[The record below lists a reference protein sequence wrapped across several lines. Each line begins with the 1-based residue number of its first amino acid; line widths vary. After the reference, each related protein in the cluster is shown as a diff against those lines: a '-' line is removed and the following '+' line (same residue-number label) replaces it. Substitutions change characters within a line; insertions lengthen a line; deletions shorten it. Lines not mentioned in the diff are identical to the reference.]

1 VGFLLRI
8 GFGGVVRGNANKG
21 YEMKLHPI
29 KEYLDNLASCGLF
42 RVVPETHE
50 YIVRREHAEAILT
63 VIKLFVQSMQNKFDV
78 YERVEFQISDRV
90 NDFKP
95 DPDDAFV
102 RIRGRYAFSEVTAA
116 GGKGKKIKIDSSF
129 YEVPY
134 GGSCIDLNGRYTLLE
149 LQAIVEKATIE
160 GGFK

>member
-1 VGFLLRI
+1 
-8 GFGGVVRGNANKG
+8 
-21 YEMKLHPI
+21 MKLHPI

-50 YIVRREHAEAILT
+50 YIVRREYAHIALG
-63 VIKLFVQSMQNKFDV
+63 VMQWFVQSLQNKLDV
-78 YERVEFQISDRV
+78 YERVEFQVVDRV
-90 NDFKP
+90 DGFRP
-95 DPDDAFV
+95 DPADEFV

-134 GGSCIDLNGRYTLLE
+134 GGKCIDLNGRYTLLE
-149 LQAIVEKATIE
+149 LEAIIEKERDQGAL
-160 GGFK
+160 K

>member
-1 VGFLLRI
+1 
-8 GFGGVVRGNANKG
+8 
-21 YEMKLHPI
+21 MKLHPI

-50 YIVRREHAEAILT
+50 YIVRREYADIALSA
-63 VIKLFVQSMQNKFDV
+63 LQWFVKSLQNKFDV
-78 YERVEFQISDRV
+78 YERAEFQIVERV
-90 NDFKP
+90 IDFRP
-95 DPDDAFV
+95 DTDDEFV
-102 RIRGRYAFSEVTAA
+102 CIRGRYAFSEVTAA
-116 GGKGKKIKIDSSF
+116 GGKGKKIKIDSTF

-134 GGSCIDLNGRYTLLE
+134 GGGCIDLNGRYTLLE

>member
-1 VGFLLRI
+1 
-8 GFGGVVRGNANKG
+8 
-21 YEMKLHPI
+21 MKLHPI

-50 YIVRREHAEAILT
+50 YIVRREYADIALSA
-63 VIKLFVQSMQNKFDV
+63 LQWFVKSLQNKFDV
-78 YERVEFQISDRV
+78 YERAEFQIVERV
-90 NDFKP
+90 IDFRP
-95 DPDDAFV
+95 DPDDEFV
-102 RIRGRYAFSEVTAA
+102 CIRGRYAFSEVTAA
-116 GGKGKKIKIDSSF
+116 GGKGKKIKIDSTF

-134 GGSCIDLNGRYTLLE
+134 GGGCIDLNGRYTLLE

>member
-1 VGFLLRI
+1 
-8 GFGGVVRGNANKG
+8 
-21 YEMKLHPI
+21 MKLHPI
-29 KEYLDNLASCGLF
+29 KEYLDNLASYGLF

-50 YIVRREHAEAILT
+50 YIVRSEYADIVLSALQW
-63 VIKLFVQSMQNKFDV
+63 FVKSLQNKFDV
-78 YERVEFQISDRV
+78 YERVEFQIVDRV
-90 NDFKP
+90 KDFKP
-95 DPDDAFV
+95 DPDDEFV

-134 GGSCIDLNGRYTLLE
+134 GGGCIDLNGRYTLLE

>member
-1 VGFLLRI
+1 
-8 GFGGVVRGNANKG
+8 
-21 YEMKLHPI
+21 MKSHPI
-29 KEYLDNLASCGLF
+29 KQYLDNLASCGLF
-42 RVVPETHE
+42 RVAPETHE
-50 YIVRREHAEAILT
+50 YIVRREHADIALSA
-63 VIKLFVQSMQNKFDV
+63 LQWFVQSLQNKLDV
-78 YERVEFQISDRV
+78 YERVEFQVVDRV
-90 NDFKP
+90 DGFRP
-95 DPDDAFV
+95 DPADKFV

-134 GGSCIDLNGRYTLLE
+134 GGGCIDLNGRYTLLE